1 MGNPSQSCSLG
12 AFVSWRRLRDTA
24 AMSLAG
30 LAALLLP
37 MALSGVAYGQTSTPN
52 GAVSVTDF
60 GAVSDD
66 GQDDSAAFRRALE
79 AAPVNGLVVVPPGR
93 YELDSTVT
101 LENRHLRGEGLPTLL
116 CRMTDTCIEV
126 AGWQGDRSQGG
137 AASQLFG
144 SRLESLRLLGQGEL
158 RRAVWVSV
166 GDYPRL
172 ERLLIQDI
180 TGDCV
185 LVQPRRDFAWIE
197 NLSVSE
203 VKCDGI
209 GRDGF
214 VVRLPREGD
223 QVFVNESVWSN
234 IETRGV
240 TGRAFVIDNPSLIG
254 GGEAKISKLQVQ
266 YSEFDSAGSSAAPVV
281 GLETENDGLI
291 EFILFHWVTIE
302 STRATRRGPCLEADA
317 SRGGR
322 IERVH
327 VTGSICYGTG
337 SGVARRGNAN
347 VDVEKS
353 AGF

>member
-1 MGNPSQSCSLG
+1 MGNLFKSCMPSASTAWHHFRG
-12 AFVSWRRLRDTA
+12 AA
-24 AMSLAG
+24 ALCLAG
-30 LAALLLP
+30 LATVLLQMP
-37 MALSGVAYGQTSTPN
+37 FPGAAYGQTSTPN
-52 GAVSVTDF
+52 GVISVTDF
-60 GAVSDD
+60 GAISDD
-66 GQDDSAAFRRALE
+66 GQDDSAAFRQALE
-79 AAPVNGLVVVPPGR
+79 AAPVNGLVVVPAGR

-144 SRLESLRLLGQGEL
+144 SRLESLRLLGEGEL

-214 VVRLPREGD
+214 VVRLPEEGD

-281 GLETENDGLI
+281 SLETENDGLI
-291 EFILFHWVTIE
+291 EFVLFHWVTIE

-317 SRGGR
+317 SQGGR

-327 VTGSICYGTG
+327 VRGSICYGTG
-337 SGVARRGNAN
+337 SGIARSGNSDVN
-347 VDVEKS
+347 VEDS